1 MDSKVFEAVA
11 VGLGLFVFGTGGDA
25 ASSARGGEIDF
36 EGGVNGPG
44 RIIEAKALLMSLL
57 LLWRGTGERLASCES
72 GRLLQHLGK
81 FAGNASN
88 DVHKQR

>member
-36 EGGVNGPG
+36 EGGVGG
-44 RIIEAKALLMSLL
+44 VRVVFVVVLCFVFGCFLFVFFFFGIF
-57 LLWRGTGERLASCES
+57 ASFFVKT
-72 GRLLQHLGK
+72 L
-81 FAGNASN
+81 
-88 DVHKQR
+88 